1 MNVKMQCDQD
11 NIQVGDV
18 MVLTNGREISMLKT
32 SVEQSPDQQL
42 AAACIVHGNV
52 IVPVRVSKTN
62 GTTSKRPHTLHRF

>member
-1 MNVKMQCDQD
+1 MQCNQD

-42 AAACIVHGNV
+42 AAACIAHGNV
-52 IVPVRVSKTN
+52 IVPLCVSRTN
-62 GTTSKRPHTLHRF
+62 G